1 MAVLALYLL
10 KSSSNTGYQY
20 DLSHNRTNL
29 TIGANNYAY
38 GIDTANPLTVT
49 LSGQGNGIVMADA
62 IRIVPD
68 TATQTQNNTYFVHT
82 DHLDTPRLIT
92 SYSNQKRWT
101 WYPEN
106 SEAFGANLPNEN
118 PATLGVFTYNL
129 RFPGQLYDPQSQLS
143 YNYYRDYN
151 PRTGRY
157 IESDPIGLAGGINTY
172 GYVEGNPLSYVDPRG
187 LDVINLSNFPVKIR
201 GEDWKPWYVPPQ
213 NTSNVSPDGVQNPVT
228 GEWTKYRGKDFLP
241 DNDVIVWPDG
251 STSCIRG
258 VCKYLPESKGPKI
271 DDTFGG
277 SDSEFKE
284 KAPGC
289 K

>member
-1 MAVLALYLL
+1 
-10 KSSSNTGYQY
+10 
-20 DLSHNRTNL
+20 
-29 TIGANNYAY
+29 
-38 GIDTANPLTVT
+38 
-49 LSGQGNGIVMADA
+49 MADA

-157 IESDPIGLAGGINTY
+157 IESDPIGLEGGINTY
-172 GYVEGNPLSYVDPRG
+172 SYVNGNPLSYSDPEGLFALPLLYPVGAAIADALGSATLANIGIGATLAVAASIPGDSSAKKERAVPYPDRKRG
-187 LDVINLSNFPVKIR
+187 KYTCVCRADANGR
-201 GEDWKPWYVPPQ
+201 
-213 NTSNVSPDGVQNPVT
+213 SPDNCSIDDQDFAMGY
-228 GEWTKYRGKDFLP
+228 GE
-241 DNDVIVWPDG
+241 G
-251 STSCIRG
+251 STLTEAKRAAEKDAKDKLG
-258 VCKYLPESKGPKI
+258 SKSVHHVQCRCTSPKGDRI
-271 DDTFGG
+271 IPTR
-277 SDSEFKE
+277 
-284 KAPGC
+284 
-289 K
+289 

>member
-1 MAVLALYLL
+1 
-10 KSSSNTGYQY
+10 
-20 DLSHNRTNL
+20 
-29 TIGANNYAY
+29 
-38 GIDTANPLTVT
+38 
-49 LSGQGNGIVMADA
+49 MADA

-68 TATQTQNNTYFVHT
+68 TATQTQNNSYFVHT

-92 SYSNQKRWT
+92 SYSNQKRWS

-172 GYVEGNPLSYVDPRG
+172 AYVEGNPLSFTDRFGEAKDKYQKPANPNKKHPTPEHRIPSGQRERNVGHPEDEEHSRVPKGNRGPRG
-187 LDVINLSNFPVKIR
+187 GRGAGCFFPIIMFTPPEFINENLRQFDEPDLSELFP
-201 GEDWKPWYVPPQ
+201 P
-213 NTSNVSPDGVQNPVT
+213 
-228 GEWTKYRGKDFLP
+228 
-241 DNDVIVWPDG
+241 
-251 STSCIRG
+251 
-258 VCKYLPESKGPKI
+258 
-271 DDTFGG
+271 
-277 SDSEFKE
+277 
-284 KAPGC
+284 A
-289 K
+289 